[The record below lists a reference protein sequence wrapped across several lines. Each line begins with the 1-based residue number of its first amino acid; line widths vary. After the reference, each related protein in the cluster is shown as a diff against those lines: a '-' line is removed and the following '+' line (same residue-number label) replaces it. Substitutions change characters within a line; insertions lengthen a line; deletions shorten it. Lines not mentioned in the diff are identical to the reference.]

1 MIEIIVK
8 LLFAI
13 FPSSTQKAKKKK
25 KTFLLI
31 FAQRMGMDERTTL
44 RSDGLVMWP

>member
-25 KTFLLI
+25 KNI
-31 FAQRMGMDERTTL
+31 PSDIRTK
-44 RSDGLVMWP
+44 DGNG